1 MKDKSPLI
9 TIFLVLFSLGLKSF
23 SHDFLEFSLFEDDYL
38 NKNSINTIV
47 NVLLSFCYLIFIY
60 ANNIKNNIG
69 LGVHVKFKI
78 HPIYL
83 PLLYAVLINLLS
95 FEFEGKLQLNYLFVL
110 LTHMLSV
117 GMVEELSF
125 RGIIQ
130 NTFIEFFGK
139 ERKGIIKSIVLS
151 ALLFSLIHLINFNK
165 GLWGEMAQF
174 SYALF
179 IGLSFGVVL
188 FITKR
193 IYPLIIIHGLID
205 FASGIDRMGISS
217 YTIEPSTPENSILV
231 ILLLSPYLFYAIYLF
246 KKIKTST

>member
-1 MKDKSPLI
+1 MKVKSLLI

-23 SHDFLEFSLFEDDYL
+23 YHEFLEFSLFEDDYL

-60 ANNIKNNIG
+60 SNNIKNNIG
-69 LGVHVKFKI
+69 LGEHVRFKI
-78 HPIYL
+78 HPIYF

-110 LTHMLSV
+110 LIHMLSV

-130 NTFIEFFGK
+130 NTFIDFFGK

-151 ALLFSLIHLINFNK
+151 ALLFAIIHLINFNK
-165 GLWGEMAQF
+165 GLWGEIAQF

-188 FITKR
+188 FITKK

-205 FASGIDRMGISS
+205 FASGIDRMGISN
-217 YTIEPSTPENSILV
+217 YTIVPSTPENSILV

>member
-1 MKDKSPLI
+1 MKVKSPLI

-23 SHDFLEFSLFEDDYL
+23 SHEFLGFSLFEDDYL

-47 NVLLSFCYLIFIY
+47 NVLLSFCYLIFIN

-69 LGVHVKFKI
+69 LGEHVKFKI
-78 HPIYL
+78 HPIYF
-83 PLLYAVLINLLS
+83 PLIYAVLINLLS

-110 LTHMLSV
+110 LIHMLSV

-130 NTFIEFFGK
+130 NLFIDFFGK
-139 ERKGIIKSIVLS
+139 KRKGIIKSIVLS
-151 ALLFSLIHLINFNK
+151 ALLFALIHLINFNK
-165 GLWGEMAQF
+165 GLWGEIAQF

-205 FASGIDRMGISS
+205 FASGIDRMGISN
-217 YTIEPSTPENSILV
+217 YTLEPSTLENSILV
-231 ILLLSPYLFYAIYLF
+231 ILLLSPYLFYAIYFF